1 MSNRPIKGK
10 WITKWLPKT
19 ASVTFTAY
27 DLVQMTSGYVATAT
41 NQSTDNL
48 GLIMT
53 AVTSGDS
60 DFASTTKVPVAVPAE
75 RSAEFEM
82 AVTGTLA
89 TTDLGVG
96 MDLSTA
102 GLVNKAGTTY
112 KVVVCTG
119 YITTAR
125 GRFKLTGSEDYTVI
139 DST

>member
-1 MSNRPIKGK
+1 MANRPIKGK
-10 WITKWLPKT
+10 WIVKSLPKT
-19 ASVTFTAY
+19 ASVTFTIY

-41 NQSTDNL
+41 ASSTDNL

-60 DFASTTKVPVAVPAE
+60 NFALTGDVPVAVPAE

-82 AVTGTLA
+82 AVTGSLA

-112 KVVVCTG
+112 KVATCTG
-119 YITTAR
+119 YISTAR
-125 GRFKLTGSEDYTVI
+125 GRFKLSASEDY
-139 DST
+139 SHKQ